1 MKLRFF
7 GAARNVTGSRYLL
20 DCREMRL
27 LIDCGL
33 YQERDFQARNWDP
46 FPVPPETVDAVL
58 LTHAHL
64 DHSGYLPRFVKEGF
78 EGKIFCTAAT
88 ADIAK
93 IALVD
98 SAHIH
103 AEDAEFKKKRH
114 EKEGRKGPRPVIPLY
129 TEEEAEN
136 TFPLFSTVEY
146 GETVEVAG
154 GVEATYCDAG
164 HILGAGMIQVTVNQ
178 TGSSTTLLFSGDVGR
193 WEKPILRDPTIFE
206 QADHV
211 IVESTYGD
219 RVHQEPQ
226 DIDDMLCDVI
236 KSTRERGG
244 NVVVP
249 SFAIGRTQEV
259 LYRLN
264 TLLLEDCIPHTM
276 VFIDSPMAA
285 KVTEVFKH
293 YPELYD
299 EEMMQLVKQGH
310 SPFKF
315 PSLKLATTVDDSKA
329 INHIKGTI
337 VVIAGSGMCTGGRI
351 KHHLATNISRP
362 ESTILFVGYQARG
375 TLGREIVDGAEEVRV
390 LGQKKAVRARVVQ
403 IDGFSS
409 HADRNE
415 LMRWLSGLKSAP
427 QHVFVTHGEEEAAES
442 FSALIREKKEWQTT
456 VPSYG
461 DEVELD

>member
-103 AEDAEFKKKRH
+103 VEDAEFKKKRH

-178 TGSSTTLLFSGDVGR
+178 TGSPTTLLFSGDVGR

-206 QADHV
+206 QADYV

-442 FSALIREKKEWQTT
+442 FSALIREKKDWQTT